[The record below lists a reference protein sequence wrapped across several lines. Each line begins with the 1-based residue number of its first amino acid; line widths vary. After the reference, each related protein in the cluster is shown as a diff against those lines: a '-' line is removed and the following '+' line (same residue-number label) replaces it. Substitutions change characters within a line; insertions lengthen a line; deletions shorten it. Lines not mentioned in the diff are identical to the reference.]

1 VTTGTTTPAAKIILV
16 EDETIIAFELRV
28 RLSRFGHTVLGVFR
42 RGEDALAATQ
52 HGMPDLMLIDIILAG
67 KIDGIETARRVRAA
81 GQTKIIFLTANT
93 DEATRQR
100 AQEIGPEAFLLK
112 PFTEDELR
120 ATLAAAL
127 RPSPSGGGT
136 T

>member
-1 VTTGTTTPAAKIILV
+1 MSTGSPTTAAKIILV

-42 RGEDALAATQ
+42 KGEDALAAAGRQ
-52 HGMPDLMLIDIILAG
+52 MPDLMLIDIVLAG
-67 KIDGIETARRVRAA
+67 KMDGIETARRVHALGR
-81 GQTKIIFLTANT
+81 TKIIFLTANT

-100 AQEIGPEAFLLK
+100 AMQADPEGFLLK

-120 ATLAAAL
+120 ATLTAAL
-127 RPSPSGGGT
+127 KPPP
-136 T
+136 